1 MNEQATT
8 RKQTRRPHTRLELE
22 KIRNQAL
29 LREDAKRKAR
39 AISTMT
45 GLITGQDSPKTGQ
58 ASDKPRGKKEIA
70 PKKSG
75 EPQPVIYRPD
85 ARPVAVAVVAQPKF
99 VTRVPDSLDN
109 WPDSN
114 IRELTAAVELFRRS

>member
-58 ASDKPRGKKEIA
+58 ASDKPRGKK
-70 PKKSG
+70 KSRRKRAG
-75 EPQPVIYRPD
+75 
-85 ARPVAVAVVAQPKF
+85 
-99 VTRVPDSLDN
+99 SLS
-109 WPDSN
+109 P
-114 IRELTAAVELFRRS
+114 